1 MNTYHIEVTVRGHK
15 IGIETTVKA
24 DNVKQ
29 ARIQGKEE
37 FGMDATLLVTCIG
50 RGYHAADKQFTYV
63 SEDDGQVHTA
73 RTIDW
78 AAILD

>member
-37 FGMDATLLVTCIG
+37 FGMDATLLVT
-50 RGYHAADKQFTYV
+50 
-63 SEDDGQVHTA
+63 
-73 RTIDW
+73 
-78 AAILD
+78 